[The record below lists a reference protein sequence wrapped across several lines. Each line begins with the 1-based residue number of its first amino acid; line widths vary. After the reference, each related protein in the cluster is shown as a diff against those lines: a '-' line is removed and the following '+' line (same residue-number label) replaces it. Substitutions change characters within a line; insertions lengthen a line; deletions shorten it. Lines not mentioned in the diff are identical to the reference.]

1 MKIFRKTQL
10 PVKVVNKTIL
20 ANGKVC
26 HELPYGTRKVVE
38 LFMSKFLSKFDQLII
53 YDVIYKLLV
62 SAYLQLYNSETELV
76 EVWLKN
82 F

>member
-1 MKIFRKTQL
+1 MKIYKKAQL
-10 PVKVVNKTIL
+10 SVKVVNKDIL

-26 HELPYGTRKVVE
+26 RELPYGTRKVVE

-53 YDVIYKLLV
+53 YELLV
-62 SAYLQLYNSETELV
+62 SVYPVYSSETELV
-76 EVWLKN
+76 EDWLKN